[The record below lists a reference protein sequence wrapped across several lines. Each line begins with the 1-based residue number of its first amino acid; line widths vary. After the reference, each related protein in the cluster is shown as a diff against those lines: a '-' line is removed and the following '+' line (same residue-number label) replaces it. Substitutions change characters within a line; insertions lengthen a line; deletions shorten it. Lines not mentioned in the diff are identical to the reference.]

1 MGSGS
6 SIISGISGGIIN
18 TYSLL
23 ANFAGSDGV
32 TLKSISSVM
41 SNTQYAGKINP
52 TFASYIQSN
61 FNTLDKDKDGVLS
74 SEELSNMT
82 SMINMTGLTLNQL
95 SLLGTASGL
104 STETLQKVIEH
115 FQEIDKNGDGKV
127 TTAEINSYTAS
138 ASKMQKEDEFR
149 DKFVSDM
156 SMFYGDDTS
165 SNTDSIL
172 SYRYKNI

>member
-6 SIISGISGGIIN
+6 SIISGISGGITN

-32 TLKSISSVM
+32 TLKSMSSVM

-82 SMINMTGLTLNQL
+82 NMINMTGLTLNQL
-95 SLLGTASGL
+95 SSLGT
-104 STETLQKVIEH
+104 
-115 FQEIDKNGDGKV
+115 V
-127 TTAEINSYTAS
+127 TTAEINSYTVS